1 MINLKSFAKTIAL
14 FAGAAII
21 GYGSPALSQEA
32 KKVRIGWQ
40 KGVFNEAILKAE
52 GSLERMCKDK
62 GIEVQWVE
70 FQVGPPMME
79 ALNVG
84 SLDIAAAANTPPIF
98 AQVAGADMVY
108 VAAEAPTPGDQ
119 QILVR
124 KDSNIHTAQDLVGK
138 KVAIPKG
145 SMAHYM
151 VIKYM
156 ESNGLKFSDVV
167 PAYLSPADGRASLES
182 GAVAAWAA
190 FDPLMAGA
198 EAGGQVRV
206 LADGFQVKVNNR
218 QMYFAR
224 REFAEKN
231 PQLIKQLVDE
241 VRKTSQYIYNH
252 TAEVAAKHA
261 GFIGLDQ
268 PTFKT
273 VLDRNKV
280 NEIISPLNEEVIK
293 EQQAL
298 ADTFHRL
305 KITPKVVDIRKAVWT
320 PSN

>member
-1 MINLKSFAKTIAL
+1 MITLKNVAK
-14 FAGAAII
+14 AGVILLSAVAI
-21 GYGSPALSQEA
+21 GYGGPASAQEA
-32 KKVRIGWQ
+32 KKIRIGWQ
-40 KGVFNEAILKAE
+40 KGVFNEAIIKAQ
-52 GSLERMCKDK
+52 GSLDEAFKAK

-108 VAAEAPTPGDQ
+108 IAAEAPTPGDQ

-124 KDSNIHTAQDLVGK
+124 KDSNIHSAQDLVGK

-151 VIKYM
+151 VIKYL
-156 ESNGLKFSDVV
+156 ETNGLKFSDIS
-167 PAYLSPADGRASLES
+167 PAYLSPADGRASLEG

-224 REFAEKN
+224 RDFVEKN
-231 PQLIKQLVDE
+231 PVLIKELIDE
-241 VRKTSQYIYNH
+241 VRKTSQYIYGN
-252 TAEVAAKHA
+252 TSEVAAKYA
-261 GFIGLDQ
+261 GFIGLDES
-268 PTFKT
+268 TFKT
-273 VLDRNKV
+273 VLERNKV
-280 NEIISPLNEEVIK
+280 NEIISPLNDEVIA

-305 KITPKVVDIRKAVWT
+305 KITPKDVDVKEAVWR
-320 PSN
+320 PKN